1 MRIKIYGP
9 KIEDY
14 NPNEAII
21 LWFLTPI
28 AGVGVSFKC
37 KKRPSYMER
46 NEEWAL
52 AQNWN
57 SLKVGFKIRLSIVWY
72 YILW

>member
-14 NPNEAII
+14 NPKEAI

-37 KKRPSYMER
+37 KKRLSYMER
-46 NEEWAL
+46 NE
-52 AQNWN
+52 
-57 SLKVGFKIRLSIVWY
+57 G
-72 YILW
+72 

>member
-1 MRIKIYGP
+1 MRIKIYGL

-28 AGVGVSFKC
+28 AGVGVSLVQ
-37 KKRPSYMER
+37 
-46 NEEWAL
+46 EEVVLHGEKWGV
-52 AQNWN
+52 
-57 SLKVGFKIRLSIVWY
+57 SFGPKLKQSKGGV
-72 YILW
+72 